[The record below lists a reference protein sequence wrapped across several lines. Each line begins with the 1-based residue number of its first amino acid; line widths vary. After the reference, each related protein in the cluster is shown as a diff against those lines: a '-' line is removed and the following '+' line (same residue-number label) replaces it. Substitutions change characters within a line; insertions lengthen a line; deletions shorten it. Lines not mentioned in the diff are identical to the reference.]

1 MTMST
6 SVKHDVP
13 HFAIFHS
20 RNDTGICPVCLM
32 SEAKTWQDLLTRAE
46 QAVEIAKSQIRRE
59 REERQA
65 EALLKE
71 QKRKP
76 KG

>member
-1 MTMST
+1 M
-6 SVKHDVP
+6 
-13 HFAIFHS
+13 
-20 RNDTGICPVCLM
+20 CLM